1 MKIALVHD
9 EAPDTAWPNSVP
21 EDFGAEYEDAPTIE
35 AMLEAIRANCHHAVP
50 LAMGEDFPARVR
62 ELGPEMVLN
71 IAEGVRGPTRESIVP
86 AWLDHLGVP
95 YTGPDGLT
103 LAMSLDK
110 ALTKTLA
117 AAADVRTPAFR
128 RVSRLDDLAGL
139 GLEFP
144 LFVKPNGEGSSM
156 GVRRTSLVNTPQE
169 LRRQVA
175 WVLETYREDCLV
187 EEFAPGREFCVA
199 LLGNG
204 EPEVLPI
211 VEVRSP
217 GAFYSYEDKAK
228 HRKELL
234 CPAQVEQEAAEEM
247 RDMALEVFR
256 ALRCRDLA
264 RADFKVDAAG
274 RPSFLEINPLPGLSP
289 HYGIFPRQTL
299 AAGYSY
305 AELIGRL
312 IDLAAERTMCNKEMS
327 AT

>member
-1 MKIALVHD
+1 MKIALVYD
-9 EAPDTAWPNSVP
+9 EAPDTACPDGVP

-35 AMLEAIRANCHHAVP
+35 AMLEAIRANCHDAVP
-50 LAMGEDFPARVR
+50 LALGEDFPARVR
-62 ELGPEMVLN
+62 ELAPDMAFN

-86 AWLDHLGVP
+86 AWLDQLGVP

-117 AAADVRTPAFR
+117 AAAGVRTPPFR
-128 RVSRLDDLAGL
+128 RVSHLDDLAGCD
-139 GLEFP
+139 LEFP
-144 LFVKPNGEGSSM
+144 LFVKPNSEGSSM
-156 GVRRTSLVNTPQE
+156 GVRRSSLVNTRQD
-169 LRRQVA
+169 LKSQVA

-199 LLGNG
+199 MLGNG

-217 GAFYSYEDKAK
+217 GSFYSYEDKSE
-228 HRKELL
+228 HHKELV
-234 CPAQVEQEAAEEM
+234 CPAQLEQGAAEEM
-247 RDMALEVFR
+247 REMAREILR

-264 RADFKVDAAG
+264 RADFKVDVAG

-289 HYGIFPRQTL
+289 YYGIFPRQAL
-299 AAGYSY
+299 AAGYAY
-305 AELIGRL
+305 TELIGRL
-312 IDLAAERTMCNKEMS
+312 IDLATERTMCNKEMS